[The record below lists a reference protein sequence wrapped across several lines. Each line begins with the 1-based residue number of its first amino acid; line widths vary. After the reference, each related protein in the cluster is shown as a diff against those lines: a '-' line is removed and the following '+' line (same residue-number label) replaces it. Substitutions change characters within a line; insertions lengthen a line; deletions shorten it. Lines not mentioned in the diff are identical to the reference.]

1 MNKINLF
8 AITTVLAMTL
18 PMVIGTFVT
27 TTVVQIATTS
37 GTARAKHVGPGV
49 LPCGVV

>member
-8 AITTVLAMTL
+8 VITTVLPLASL
-18 PMVIGTFVT
+18 MVVGTFVT
-27 TTVVQIATTS
+27 TTFAQIATTS
-37 GTARAKHVGPGV
+37 GTARVENVGPGV